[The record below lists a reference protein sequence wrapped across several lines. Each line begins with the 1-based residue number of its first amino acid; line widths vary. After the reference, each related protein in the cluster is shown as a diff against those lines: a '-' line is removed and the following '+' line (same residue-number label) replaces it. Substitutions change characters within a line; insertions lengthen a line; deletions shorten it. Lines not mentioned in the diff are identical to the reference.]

1 MTLDEIHPTVTDIW
15 EMSTFSAVKYSR
27 LRGTEEHE
35 FTNTCS
41 ITQNNYG
48 TSGSLDQIINGHLNP
63 LDVVK
68 TEYPPSNDND
78 LIRVHKPLKDRLK
91 FAIPVCLLCFIPTGI
106 MAIVYALQSR
116 TAWKRGE
123 IKLAK
128 EKSSISKDFIRASVC
143 IGMFMYILILVAVL
157 FLVTLHVHS

>member
-1 MTLDEIHPTVTDIW
+1 MIVADIDFT

-68 TEYPPSNDND
+68 TVSTN
-78 LIRVHKPLKDRLK
+78 IRLNLCAQKLKVELNQKVH
-91 FAIPVCLLCFIPTGI
+91 FSC
-106 MAIVYALQSR
+106 Y
-116 TAWKRGE
+116 
-123 IKLAK
+123 
-128 EKSSISKDFIRASVC
+128 
-143 IGMFMYILILVAVL
+143 
-157 FLVTLHVHS
+157 